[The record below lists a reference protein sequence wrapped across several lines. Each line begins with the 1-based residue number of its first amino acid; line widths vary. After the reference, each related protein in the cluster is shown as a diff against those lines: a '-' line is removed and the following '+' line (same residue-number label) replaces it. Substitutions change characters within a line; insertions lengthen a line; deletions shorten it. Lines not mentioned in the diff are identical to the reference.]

1 MYTMKKGFKNKKVG
15 AVLGM
20 LFAIF
25 AVIASFGIGNMTQAN
40 SISEALN
47 NTFGAPSAIVGV
59 VLTVLSL
66 IIIVGGIKSI
76 SKVSS
81 IVVPVMAIFYVIA
94 GLIVILINIKN
105 VPSGL
110 AMIFKW
116 HLTLMQWVADFVVQ

>member
-1 MYTMKKGFKNKKVG
+1 
-15 AVLGM
+15 
-20 LFAIF
+20 
-25 AVIASFGIGNMTQAN
+25 MTQAN

-110 AMIFKW
+110 AMILKW
-116 HLTLMQWVADFVVQ
+116 HLTLMQ